1 MGWCVYS
8 ELQCFWG
15 GVKMYLKNCL
25 GAMIIGLLAGTATAH
40 ATGITFKD
48 GDKYVK
54 LGGRIQLQYY
64 RYDPKIGESTDEL
77 KFRRLRPFIEGS
89 VHKDWKGIIQ
99 VDFGQAEDDNEVSV
113 KNAYVEYMG
122 LESLGMRIGHANF
135 PFSREL
141 WTSSKRQQL
150 VERTFVGDHNYGTP
164 DRNLGVFLKGQ
175 GAGKKLTWAAALAS
189 AAVDPD
195 ASKLDFDTPINRKDD
210 FNQGWM
216 VGGRLDFHPLGYLKF
231 AQGNFARETKIT
243 FGVSAFAWG
252 NDDDNNT
259 YTDANGNAIDPDKP
273 DVDNATGF
281 ELSGALRWA
290 GLSVDVQYNLF
301 NTETIDPNFDGGI
314 YRNGESDLV
323 NYAIEGGYM
332 IVPGKFEL
340 VAAYESQDADGYAKT
355 WSRSSLG
362 ANYFFAQHDIKLQFT
377 YRMGEN
383 LDGVQGVDADEA
395 FLQMQYVF

>member
-1 MGWCVYS
+1 
-8 ELQCFWG
+8 
-15 GVKMYLKNCL
+15 MYLKTCL
-25 GAMIIGLLAGTATAH
+25 SAALFGLLAGAATTH
-40 ATGITFKD
+40 ATGITYKD

-64 RYDPKIGESTDEL
+64 RYDPEVGESTDQL

-89 VHKDWKGIIQ
+89 VHKNWKGIIQ

-113 KNAYVEYMG
+113 KNAYVEYTG
-122 LESLGMRIGHANF
+122 LESLGVRIGHANF

-175 GAGKKLTWAAALAS
+175 SVGRKLTWAAALAS

-195 ASKLDFDTPINRKDD
+195 ASKLDFDTPVNRKDD

-216 VGGRLDFHPLGYLKF
+216 AGGRLDFHPLGYLAF
-231 AQGNFARETKIT
+231 AQGNFARETKLT
-243 FGVSAFAWG
+243 LGVSAFAWG

-273 DVDNATGF
+273 DVDSATGL

-290 GLSVDVQYNLF
+290 GLSVDAQYNLIKS
-301 NTETIDPNFDGGI
+301 ESIDPGFSGGI
-314 YRNGESDLV
+314 YQNGESDLE

-332 IVPGKFEL
+332 IVPGTLEL
-340 VAAYESQDADGYAKT
+340 VAAYESQDADGYAVT
-355 WSRSSLG
+355 WNRSSLG
-362 ANYFFAQHDIKLQFT
+362 ANYFIAQHDIKLQFT

-383 LDGVQGVDADEA
+383 LDGEQGRDADEA
-395 FLQMQYVF
+395 FVQMQYVF